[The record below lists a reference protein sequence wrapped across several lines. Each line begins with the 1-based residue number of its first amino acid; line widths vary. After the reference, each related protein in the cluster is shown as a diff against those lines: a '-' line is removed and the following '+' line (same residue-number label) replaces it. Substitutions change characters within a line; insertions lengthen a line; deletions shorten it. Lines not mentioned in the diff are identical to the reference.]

1 MTGTMV
7 NTRKPMAVVAALAL
21 VAGISISE
29 GLKAVPAMLAGNAAF
44 GFVVVIAAMIAF
56 LSISLIAFVVYAMD
70 RVSDRI
76 AHPIPLFD
84 RLLEASRER

>member
-1 MTGTMV
+1 MTDRTV
-7 NTRKPMAVVAALAL
+7 NPRKPMAVVVALAL

-29 GLKAVPAMLAGNAAF
+29 GLKAVPVMLGGDAASGLVVAAAGTVAF
-44 GFVVVIAAMIAF
+44 F
-56 LSISLIAFVVYAMD
+56 SISLIAFVVYAMD

>member
-1 MTGTMV
+1 MTDAMADP
-7 NTRKPMAVVAALAL
+7 RKPMAVVAALAL

-29 GLKAVPAMLAGNAAF
+29 GLKAIPSMLAGNVLS
-44 GFVVVIAAMIAF
+44 GVVVVIAATVAF
-56 LSISLIAFVVYAMD
+56 FSISLIAFVVYAMD